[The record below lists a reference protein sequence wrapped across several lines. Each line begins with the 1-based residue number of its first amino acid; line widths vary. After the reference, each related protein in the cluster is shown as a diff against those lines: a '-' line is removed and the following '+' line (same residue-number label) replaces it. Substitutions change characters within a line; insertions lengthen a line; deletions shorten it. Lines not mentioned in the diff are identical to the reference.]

1 MLACALTVCSVCH
14 WQVKFLQGT
23 DGNVPWVWV
32 MGEHK
37 DDLSYEELV
46 SSPICMSMSPG
57 LMILLFYYILQVR
70 RREEEEIERE
80 RQSELE
86 LRKEAEE
93 LAKNETRQMVSLTSE

>member
-1 MLACALTVCSVCH
+1 MCH

-46 SSPICMSMSPG
+46 SSPIDTHIIEPRTVNFV
-57 LMILLFYYILQVR
+57 LLVKYYRFVGVKKKR
-70 RREEEEIERE
+70 WRGRDR
-80 RQSELE
+80 
-86 LRKEAEE
+86 
-93 LAKNETRQMVSLTSE
+93 VSWS